1 MHFLTFYFSSFCVSV
16 EHDYPADDEW
26 GATIDTTLRKPP
38 VEEGGRFAKCRTLA
52 DVVNRSP
59 SYWSGGLYFKKYF
72 IPAKLHPTSGEASVV
87 DVLLEEELRFTN
99 QLILQPCYRKYDV
112 LRRIT
117 VSVSHAIFLCLP
129 ETTVAAAIPTSNEA
143 TVQNRPLRHFVKHLK
158 KPTRRSLGHRCV
170 RRNAY
175 IKRLLSPAT
184 PSLADETLKDH
195 LAMVV
200 VEETPTASE
209 MELFLILNSLN
220 LSLFVSTLHSQLA
233 PIPSL
238 NYLLGWGTLLGFT
251 KSLLVL
257 LRQTSSYSPT
267 TSREKLSSRNQ

>member
-1 MHFLTFYFSSFCVSV
+1 MVRAGLRFPFHTQSFSACRRPLLLPPSR
-16 EHDYPADDEW
+16 
-26 GATIDTTLRKPP
+26 LRTKPP
-38 VEEGGRFAKCRTLA
+38 SRIARFVILW
-52 DVVNRSP
+52 NISRSP
-59 SYWSGGLYFKKYF
+59 LKDHLV
-72 IPAKLHPTSGEASVV
+72 IVV
-87 DVLLEEELRFTN
+87 YQEM
-99 QLILQPCYRKYDV
+99 
-112 LRRIT
+112 
-117 VSVSHAIFLCLP
+117 
-129 ETTVAAAIPTSNEA
+129 
-143 TVQNRPLRHFVKHLK
+143 
-158 KPTRRSLGHRCV
+158 PTR
-170 RRNAY
+170 
-175 IKRLLSPAT
+175 IKRLLRPAT

-195 LAMVV
+195 LVMVV

-209 MELFLILNSLN
+209 MKLFLILNSLN